1 MWNTGFLVLTWCFV
15 GFFERSADAVPS
27 MPSFAVVAADADK
40 EAACKEGTFGAAQ
53 SPSFGLLVTNCSFLL
68 TTLSFAAARGL

>member
-1 MWNTGFLVLTWCFV
+1 
-15 GFFERSADAVPS
+15 

-40 EAACKEGTFGAAQ
+40 EAACKEGTFGAVQ

-68 TTLSFAAARGL
+68 SPTLSFAAAQQNLNL